1 MSATVSLQPS
11 SNPLPFQPINPRHEV
26 MNADSLY
33 QQKLSERAFID
44 VPPNSMPPGQQPS
57 QMGQMLSQSSQM
69 SQAHFSPQQSLP
81 QQPTFPASLPQQPT
95 FPASLPQQPAFPA
108 MATPTTAPQSP
119 PFVSQPPHPSVL
131 AMFLSLTPEAQQ
143 RFSMANPMAYAQLC
157 IAAQQQFQLQS
168 QSQSQSQHTS
178 QQLKVPLSIPA
189 TNNTPTEEAAKK
201 KRSKRVKDKDKG
213 HKEQK
218 PVKPAYS
225 ESDNFHSSDE
235 ELNVKSKPI
244 TSHSSNSNSN
254 SNSSNSKSYIRL
266 PLDFRNNLCEINDI
280 GYSLRWPR
288 QYRSVRSI
296 ELVDCTI
303 NRSPVLDKEPYI
315 YISIQEI
322 PGDFIL
328 TGGTESVFGKLI
340 PEKTVNE
347 FIFYKPENCRKS
359 FTKPVNLDKI
369 TISFLQYDQTDI
381 SLSKL
386 DIRNLSQSSTGGYYK
401 LNTRGSHYLTTG
413 DLVSITY
420 KQPNRTTVET
430 ITVLDTPSPDIL
442 ILEVPIKDLKTEDR
456 CTFEKVQLKCS
467 LTFKIQ
473 CA

>member
-1 MSATVSLQPS
+1 L
-11 SNPLPFQPINPRHEV
+11 
-26 MNADSLY
+26 
-33 QQKLSERAFID
+33 
-44 VPPNSMPPGQQPS
+44 
-57 QMGQMLSQSSQM
+57 
-69 SQAHFSPQQSLP
+69 
-81 QQPTFPASLPQQPT
+81 
-95 FPASLPQQPAFPA
+95 
-108 MATPTTAPQSP
+108 ATPTAALQSQSQSQ
-119 PFVSQPPHPSVL
+119 PFVSQPPHPTVL

-168 QSQSQSQHTS
+168 QSQSQSQTLS
-178 QQLKVPLSIPA
+178 TAQQLKVNVPMSPPPA
-189 TNNTPTEEAAKK
+189 LEHIPTEDTGHK
-201 KRSKRVKDKDKG
+201 KRSKRVKDKDNKDKDKAKS
-213 HKEQK
+213 HAQKEHK

-244 TSHSSNSNSN
+244 VHAHSRNET

-266 PLDFRNNLCEINDI
+266 PLDFRNNLCEITDN

-369 TISFLQYDQTDI
+369 TISFLQYDQTNI

-430 ITVLDTPSPDIL
+430 ITVLDTPSPDVL

>member
-1 MSATVSLQPS
+1 
-11 SNPLPFQPINPRHEV
+11 
-26 MNADSLY
+26 MNVDSLY
-33 QQKLSERAFID
+33 QQKLSERSFID

-57 QMGQMLSQSSQM
+57 QMAQVSLSQSQQQAPQFSQQQAPQF
-69 SQAHFSPQQSLP
+69 SQQQSPFSPQQSPFSQSSTQFTAPSSQFTAPSSQL
-81 QQPTFPASLPQQPT
+81 QQPTF
-95 FPASLPQQPAFPA
+95 
-108 MATPTTAPQSP
+108 PTTAPQSQ
-119 PFVSQPPHPSVL
+119 PFVSQPPHPTVL

-143 RFSMANPMAYAQLC
+143 RFSIANPMAYAQLC

-168 QSQSQSQHTS
+168 AAQQPQSALTALNALTAPSTAQD
-178 QQLKVPLSIPA
+178 
-189 TNNTPTEEAAKK
+189 NNPTEDISKK
-201 KRSKRVKDKDKG
+201 KRSKRVKDKDHKDKDKDKA
-213 HKEQK
+213 KEQK

-235 ELNVKSKPI
+235 ELNVKPKPI
-244 TSHSSNSNSN
+244 NTPHSSSNS
-254 SNSSNSKSYIRL
+254 SKSYIRL
-266 PLDFRNNLCEINDI
+266 PLDFRNNLCEINDN

-413 DLVSITY
+413 DLVSIMY

-430 ITVLDTPSPDIL
+430 ITVLDTPAPDVL